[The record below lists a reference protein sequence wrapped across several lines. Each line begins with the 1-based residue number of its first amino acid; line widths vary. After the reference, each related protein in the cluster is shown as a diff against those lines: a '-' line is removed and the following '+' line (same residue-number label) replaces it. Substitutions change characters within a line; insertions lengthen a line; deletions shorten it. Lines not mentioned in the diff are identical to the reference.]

1 MGKGRGGFGGGF
13 GGNMQQMMQQ
23 AKRLQE
29 EMQKAQEELKATE
42 FTGSASGMVEI
53 TINGDNQLL
62 SVKIKPEAVD
72 PDDVEML
79 EDLIA
84 AAFGDAQEQL
94 AKKTEEVMGPY
105 SSLMGGLR

>member
-29 EMQKAQEELKATE
+29 EMQKAQEELKASE
-42 FTGSASGMVEI
+42 FNGSASGMVDV
-53 TINGDNQLL
+53 TINGENQLV
-62 SVKIKPEAVD
+62 SIKIKPEAVD
-72 PDDVEML
+72 PDDIEML
-79 EDLIA
+79 EDLIM
-84 AAFGDAQEQL
+84 AAFSDAQDKL

-105 SSLMGGLR
+105 SALMGGLR

>member
-29 EMQKAQEELKATE
+29 EMQKAQAELKASE
-42 FTGSASGMVEI
+42 FTGSASGMIDV
-53 TINGDNQLL
+53 TINGENQLL
-62 SVKIKPEAVD
+62 AIKIKPEAVD
-72 PDDVEML
+72 PDDIEML
-79 EDLIA
+79 EDLIC
-84 AAFGDAQEQL
+84 AAFADAQDQL

-105 SSLMGGLR
+105 ASIMGGLM